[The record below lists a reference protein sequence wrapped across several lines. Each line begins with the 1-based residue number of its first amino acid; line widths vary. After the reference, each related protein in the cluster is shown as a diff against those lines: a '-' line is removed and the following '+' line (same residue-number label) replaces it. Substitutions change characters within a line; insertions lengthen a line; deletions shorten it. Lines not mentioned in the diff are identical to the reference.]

1 VLKQNNLNPN
11 DHLSD
16 EQKEL
21 LEEEKYVEMRKKEI
35 GKI

>member
-16 EQKEL
+16 EQIEL